1 MEKLITGQIMKI
13 YKDRNTIMSEGS
25 WTTNLKILKQDMKT
39 KIDTQNIQ
47 EKRIL
52 IKNMI
57 KRGII
62 THQKKLIKNIGNSTT
77 LMNKILL
84 ELKHISLIG

>member
-25 WTTNLKILKQDMKT
+25 WTTSLKILKQDMKT